1 MKLHE
6 IFEPEQKT
14 LYTQTPLNSLAMNK
28 KPNIGKGFFSSVFPH
43 KDEHMVT
50 KISNSP
56 THANID
62 GYWKYVNELIK
73 SNIWSSNPFFPRIYS
88 IKKIQNS
95 DDDEFIYSGVME
107 KLIEYKDIEPDVLC
121 EYIKT
126 IVEYPTVNAEIIK
139 IERSQTAKYLM
150 NRVGDVLALN
160 MINLNSNE
168 IKNDQLIEAL
178 EWFKKSRLTSDLDI
192 HADNMMFRRGK
203 TGIQLVITDPLAS

>member
-14 LYTQTPLNSLAMNK
+14 LYTQTPLNSLDMNK
-28 KPNIGKGFFSSVFPH
+28 KPNIGRGFFSSVFPH

-50 KISNSP
+50 KVSNSP

-95 DDDEFIYSGVME
+95 DDEFIYSGVME
-107 KLIEYKDIEPDVLC
+107 KLIAYKDIDVDILC
-121 EYIKT
+121 QYIKT
-126 IVEYPTVNAEIIK
+126 IVNDAFVDGEINR

-150 NRVGDVLALN
+150 NRVGDVLCSN
-160 MINLNSNE
+160 IINPNSDE